1 MGSRVCCAGE
11 TFNLDC
17 NGWYTYYV
25 KSCHSE
31 SLLCS
36 MHMYIIRG
44 NNLYT
49 KAKCEPTLSED
60 SNLVNLLD
68 TVQGIQQ
75 IDSGK

>member
-1 MGSRVCCAGE
+1 MAGIHIMLKVVTVNLFYVVCII
-11 TFNLDC
+11 
-17 NGWYTYYV
+17 
-25 KSCHSE
+25 
-31 SLLCS
+31 
-36 MHMYIIRG
+36 MYIIRG

-49 KAKCEPTLSED
+49 EAECEPTLSED